1 MGYRERIAKLRAQEE
16 EQDYIWLDR
25 EYETYSQ
32 NANRF
37 INEVNSYGQRDENQ
51 WRNAAALGYAQ
62 KARDLQ
68 AQGQALQ
75 EKYRRAGKQEQAAAL
90 GSQLEQFGQ
99 MRAALEQDEKYWGQ
113 WGSQAAYDQYQAD
126 QQEYERIMG
135 IDVQQTVARI
145 ETIDDMLMY
154 PGARAVNEAALEE
167 EKKQLEEDLA
177 KRNNI
182 DFYQKY
188 KDMDQQQLQQAVQ
201 SLREQLKRETGG
213 ERSQVQREDEWL
225 HYYRIWQG
233 KDNNF
238 DGQLVVEN
246 IADLERVINGRLL
259 TYEQAKEQEQL
270 IQEKLDD
277 PNRDRMETATLY
289 RLQQGLRE
297 YARWI
302 ATSDQLQAE
311 EQTMTARFNEISQ
324 EREQAAKSEMEPDVY
339 FGLMQQ
345 LEGEQLDIWGQ
356 TPGIRERRY
365 NVAMQEDFAEMG
377 QELVERIMQ
386 IPYWEQDAEQQ
397 EKVSET
403 IEQLRKQGYSDE
415 EIKEYIKYARY
426 RRDEAEVAERKEE
439 QIQFAEEH
447 PVWASIL
454 SVPAKLV
461 GAVTGTVQ
469 SLIDYVGSIGEEGYQ
484 APNRNGMGYIL
495 NDFAQTVRGT
505 VSKEIAEQTDW
516 EIFGVNV
523 ASWGYETLLGVADFA
538 AATLAGWGNIGTT
551 LTILATERGTERF
564 LQVLDQ
570 GGTMEQA
577 FWSGVTTGALDRI
590 LNKLPVEKLLGKSSG
605 KVRQTLWKT
614 MKEQGLLQMGS
625 EAAGRVTDIV
635 ADTVV
640 MGEQSEYKRLEAQY
654 LKQGLT
660 RKEARRQALLDL
672 AGSVAVSGGSG
683 LVQGAALGSVAQ
695 LARRLFQMGNSGAE
709 IEQEQPV
716 QYIDPE
722 QGSLDDNVRNL
733 YAYYREQAQI
743 DSAAKDGI
751 MEAKLEDI
759 SQLSLNLNDTDFYVA
774 PNGKILS
781 KKYKEWIGPNKRDDL
796 INSVKDETLKKL

>member
-1 MGYRERIAKLRAQEE
+1 MEGARQEE
-16 EQDYIWLDR
+16 KEKIEEELTWL
-25 EYETYSQ
+25 YLY
-32 NANRF
+32 
-37 INEVNSYGQRDENQ
+37 
-51 WRNAAALGYAQ
+51 
-62 KARDLQ
+62 
-68 AQGQALQ
+68 
-75 EKYRRAGKQEQAAAL
+75 
-90 GSQLEQFGQ
+90 
-99 MRAALEQDEKYWGQ
+99 
-113 WGSQAAYDQYQAD
+113 
-126 QQEYERIMG
+126 
-135 IDVQQTVARI
+135 RI
-145 ETIDDMLMY
+145 E
-154 PGARAVNEAALEE
+154 
-167 EKKQLEEDLA
+167 
-177 KRNNI
+177 
-182 DFYQKY
+182 
-188 KDMDQQQLQQAVQ
+188 
-201 SLREQLKRETGG
+201 
-213 ERSQVQREDEWL
+213 
-225 HYYRIWQG
+225 QG

-415 EIKEYIKYARY
+415 EIKEYVKYARY

-654 LKQGLT
+654 LKQGLNG
-660 RKEARRQALLDL
+660 KEARRQALLDL

-722 QGSLDDNVRNL
+722 QGSLDDNVRDL

-751 MEAKLEDI
+751 METTEESGATQRTGYSPEQIREFAQTNGIQNLSMTYEEIYGFCAGRQELAEKL
-759 SQLSLNLNDTDFYVA
+759 
-774 PNGKILS
+774 ILS
-781 KKYKEWIGPNKRDDL
+781 IPESYEDQGLTLTERVRKQNLPETPGEGSLSAYQTRVWYKWQQSMIESRLDRSQPLEQQAKQAFEMRNGIRTQARKAMQDTAWAQHLFVNQRNITFSELIDKYQKRGLFGDHLWQEIIRAAMRSRDKIDGL
-796 INSVKDETLKKL
+796 FQLQ